1 MEDNFFCCSQTNEK
15 EWKRVSGEVRQ
26 RREGGTCID
35 FCELSSLANLKKR
48 YGVGRKAMYIAR
60 KHGVHWSAS
69 NVRLSK

>member
-15 EWKRVSGEVRQ
+15 EGKLVSGEVRQ
-26 RREGGTCID
+26 RREGGICLD
-35 FCELSSLANLKKR
+35 SCEFSSFTNSKKQ

-69 NVRLSK
+69 NVSLSK